1 MSARDLGG
9 SAGRGDNGEEGEDG
23 VDGVGGEPGGLGESA
38 GFDES
43 GKSGEP
49 GEAGR
54 RGGRRDR
61 RGSGDA
67 AADRDALGDFGE
79 FEEEFGAFGPDPGDP
94 PPQVAADIAAISE
107 ANEEF
112 YAAAEAGDL
121 DRLGAIWL
129 SGPFEASVQCVHPGW
144 APVFGREDVLRSWA
158 VVCAN
163 TPFLQFFLTD
173 VRIDVVDRIAVVSLT
188 ENIITD
194 MSAGSSEEDPGFIAG
209 GRATTINIFRRTD
222 EGWRLWMHH
231 ASAVMESVEE

>member
-1 MSARDLGG
+1 MSA
-9 SAGRGDNGEEGEDG
+9 
-23 VDGVGGEPGGLGESA
+23 GEPGGGAE
-38 GFDES
+38 
-43 GKSGEP
+43 
-49 GEAGR
+49 
-54 RGGRRDR
+54 
-61 RGSGDA
+61 
-67 AADRDALGDFGE
+67 DRDGFEDFGE
-79 FEEEFGAFGPDPGDP
+79 FEEEFGTFAAGPEGP
-94 PPQVAADIAAISE
+94 PPQVAADIEAITE

-129 SGPFEASVQCVHPGW
+129 AGPFEASVQCVHPGW

-209 GRATTINIFRRTD
+209 GRATTLNVFRRTD
-222 EGWRLWMHH
+222 DGWRLWMHH

>member
-1 MSARDLGG
+1 MSAREPGG
-9 SAGRGDNGEEGEDG
+9 VGD
-23 VDGVGGEPGGLGESA
+23 VGGEPEEPGKHEEPGKPGEPDRPS
-38 GFDES
+38 
-43 GKSGEP
+43 EP
-49 GEAGR
+49 GEPAAAGR
-54 RGGRRDR
+54 
-61 RGSGDA
+61 
-67 AADRDALGDFGE
+67 DRDGFEDFGE
-79 FEEEFGAFGPDPGDP
+79 FEEEFGTFAAGPDGP
-94 PPQVAADIAAISE
+94 PPQVAADIEAITE

-222 EGWRLWMHH
+222 DGWQLWMHH

>member
-1 MSARDLGG
+1 MSAGG
-9 SAGRGDNGEEGEDG
+9 SAGGPGDAAEGPD
-23 VDGVGGEPGGLGESA
+23 
-38 GFDES
+38 
-43 GKSGEP
+43 
-49 GEAGR
+49 
-54 RGGRRDR
+54 RDR
-61 RGSGDA
+61 RDGGDGGNGGNGG
-67 AADRDALGDFGE
+67 DGDGRDGDGFGDFVE
-79 FEEEFGAFGPDPGDP
+79 FEEEFGTFAAGPGGP
-94 PPQVAADIAAISE
+94 PPQVTADIEAITE

-129 SGPFEASVQCVHPGW
+129 AGPFEASVQCVHPGW

-222 EGWRLWMHH
+222 DGWRLWMHH

>member
-1 MSARDLGG
+1 MSARDFGG
-9 SAGRGDNGEEGEDG
+9 PGED
-23 VDGVGGEPGGLGESA
+23 GEPGGPE
-38 GFDES
+38 D
-43 GKSGEP
+43 P
-49 GEAGR
+49 GEAS
-54 RGGRRDR
+54 GGRD
-61 RGSGDA
+61 GF
-67 AADRDALGDFGE
+67 GDFVE
-79 FEEEFGAFGPDPGDP
+79 FEEEFGTFAPGPGDP
-94 PPQVAADIAAISE
+94 PPQVAADIEAITE

-129 SGPFEASVQCVHPGW
+129 AGPFEASVQCVHPGW

-209 GRATTINIFRRTD
+209 GRATTINIFRRMD
-222 EGWRLWMHH
+222 DGWRLWMHH

>member
-1 MSARDLGG
+1 MSAREPGG
-9 SAGRGDNGEEGEDG
+9 VGD
-23 VDGVGGEPGGLGESA
+23 VGGEPEEPGKREEPGKPGEPDRPD
-38 GFDES
+38 GPR
-43 GKSGEP
+43 EP
-49 GEAGR
+49 GEPADAGR
-54 RGGRRDR
+54 
-61 RGSGDA
+61 
-67 AADRDALGDFGE
+67 DRDGFEDFGE
-79 FEEEFGAFGPDPGDP
+79 FEEEFGTFAAGPDGP
-94 PPQVAADIAAISE
+94 PPQVAADIEAITE

-222 EGWRLWMHH
+222 DGWQLWMHH

>member
-1 MSARDLGG
+1 MSVD
-9 SAGRGDNGEEGEDG
+9 EGG
-23 VDGVGGEPGGLGESA
+23 VDGAGGTENTSHPEGDGLGE
-38 GFDES
+38 FDE
-43 GKSGEP
+43 
-49 GEAGR
+49 
-54 RGGRRDR
+54 
-61 RGSGDA
+61 
-67 AADRDALGDFGE
+67 FE
-79 FEEEFGAFGPDPGDP
+79 FEEEFGVFPPEDGGP
-94 PPQVAADIAAISE
+94 PPQVAADIAAIGE

-121 DRLGAIWL
+121 DRLGAVWL

-173 VRIDVVDRIAVVSLT
+173 VRIDVVDRIAVVTLT

-194 MSAGSSEEDPGFIAG
+194 MSAGSSEDDPGFIAG

-222 EGWRLWMHH
+222 DGWRLWMHH
-231 ASAVMESVEE
+231 ASAVMESAED

>member
-1 MSARDLGG
+1 MSAGG
-9 SAGRGDNGEEGEDG
+9 DSGNPGNPGN
-23 VDGVGGEPGGLGESA
+23 PGG
-38 GFDES
+38 
-43 GKSGEP
+43 P
-49 GEAGR
+49 GGP
-54 RGGRRDR
+54 
-61 RGSGDA
+61 GDA
-67 AADRDALGDFGE
+67 AEGPDRDGREGRDGRDDRDSSGGFGDFVE
-79 FEEEFGAFGPDPGDP
+79 FEEEFGTFAAGPGGP
-94 PPQVAADIAAISE
+94 PPQVTADIEAITE

-129 SGPFEASVQCVHPGW
+129 AGPFEASVQCVHPGW

-222 EGWRLWMHH
+222 DGWRLWMHH

>member
-1 MSARDLGG
+1 MSAR
-9 SAGRGDNGEEGEDG
+9 EP
-23 VDGVGGEPGGLGESA
+23 DGVGGPGEPRDPRDPREPGDPRDPGEH
-38 GFDES
+38 GGPD
-43 GKSGEP
+43 GPGEP
-49 GEAGR
+49 GEPADAGR
-54 RGGRRDR
+54 
-61 RGSGDA
+61 
-67 AADRDALGDFGE
+67 DRDGFEDFGE
-79 FEEEFGAFGPDPGDP
+79 FEEEFGAFAAGPDGP
-94 PPQVAADIAAISE
+94 PPQVAADIEAITE

-209 GRATTINIFRRTD
+209 GRATTVNIFRRTD
-222 EGWRLWMHH
+222 DGWRLWMHH

>member
-1 MSARDLGG
+1 MSARDFGG
-9 SAGRGDNGEEGEDG
+9 AGEDG
-23 VDGVGGEPGGLGESA
+23 EDGEPGGPEDPREAA
-38 GFDES
+38 GGQDGF
-43 GKSGEP
+43 
-49 GEAGR
+49 
-54 RGGRRDR
+54 
-61 RGSGDA
+61 
-67 AADRDALGDFGE
+67 GDFVQ
-79 FEEEFGAFGPDPGDP
+79 FEEEFGTFGPDPGDP
-94 PPQVAADIAAISE
+94 PPQVAADIEAITE

-209 GRATTINIFRRTD
+209 GRATTINIFRRTGD
-222 EGWRLWMHH
+222 AWLLWMHH
-231 ASAVMESVEE
+231 ASAVMESIEE

>member
-1 MSARDLGG
+1 MSAGGNGEAERPGDSVGPGDSRDSANPADPADSGNTDGSGPGSGG
-9 SAGRGDNGEEGEDG
+9 SGSSGDGD
-23 VDGVGGEPGGLGESA
+23 
-38 GFDES
+38 
-43 GKSGEP
+43 
-49 GEAGR
+49 
-54 RGGRRDR
+54 
-61 RGSGDA
+61 GDA
-67 AADRDALGDFGE
+67 AGGRDGFEDFGE
-79 FEEEFGAFGPDPGDP
+79 FEEEFGTFAADPGGP
-94 PPQVAADIAAISE
+94 PPQVAADIEAITE

-222 EGWRLWMHH
+222 DGWRLWMHH

>member
-1 MSARDLGG
+1 MSARESG
-9 SAGRGDNGEEGEDG
+9 
-23 VDGVGGEPGGLGESA
+23 GVGEPGEPGGPENVGGPDAA
-38 GFDES
+38 G
-43 GKSGEP
+43 GA
-49 GEAGR
+49 AGAA
-54 RGGRRDR
+54 G
-61 RGSGDA
+61 GSGGAGEDGF
-67 AADRDALGDFGE
+67 GDFGR
-79 FEEEFGAFGPDPGDP
+79 FEEEFGTFAAGPEGP
-94 PPQVAADIAAISE
+94 PPQVTADIEAITE

-222 EGWRLWMHH
+222 EGWQLWMHH

>member
-1 MSARDLGG
+1 MSA
-9 SAGRGDNGEEGEDG
+9 
-23 VDGVGGEPGGLGESA
+23 GEPGDGTERHDGHDNQNSHDSQGGPGNQGGPGSPDTPD
-38 GFDES
+38 GF
-43 GKSGEP
+43 
-49 GEAGR
+49 
-54 RGGRRDR
+54 
-61 RGSGDA
+61 
-67 AADRDALGDFGE
+67 GDFVE
-79 FEEEFGAFGPDPGDP
+79 FEEEFGTFGPDPGEP
-94 PPQVAADIAAISE
+94 PAQVAADIEAITE

-129 SGPFEASVQCVHPGW
+129 AGPFESSVQCVHPGW

-173 VRIDVVDRIAVVSLT
+173 VRVDVVDRIAVVSLT

-209 GRATTINIFRRTD
+209 GRATTLNVFRRTED
-222 EGWRLWMHH
+222 GWRLWMHH

>member
-1 MSARDLGG
+1 MSAGPG
-9 SAGRGDNGEEGEDG
+9 AGAGRGTGGGGTGGNGGNDGGPGDSSDNGDNGDNGGDSSGYSGPGGSFDGEDAYG
-23 VDGVGGEPGGLGESA
+23 A
-38 GFDES
+38 
-43 GKSGEP
+43 
-49 GEAGR
+49 
-54 RGGRRDR
+54 
-61 RGSGDA
+61 
-67 AADRDALGDFGE
+67 FGE
-79 FEEEFGAFGPDPGDP
+79 FEEEFGVFPPEDVGP
-94 PPQVAADIAAISE
+94 PPQVAADIEAITE

-121 DRLGAIWL
+121 DRLGAVWL

-194 MSAGSSEEDPGFIAG
+194 MSAGSSEDDPGFIAG

-231 ASAVMESVEE
+231 ASAVMESSED

>member
-1 MSARDLGG
+1 MSAGGYGGGPVGSDGSEGPDEPGGPEGPDELGG
-9 SAGRGDNGEEGEDG
+9 PDDRGGD
-23 VDGVGGEPGGLGESA
+23 GEPGGLG
-38 GFDES
+38 GPGGS
-43 GKSGEP
+43 GGP
-49 GEAGR
+49 DDL
-54 RGGRRDR
+54 GGRD
-61 RGSGDA
+61 GF
-67 AADRDALGDFGE
+67 GDFGE
-79 FEEEFGAFGPDPGDP
+79 FEEEFGGFGPGPDGP
-94 PPQVAADIAAISE
+94 PPQVTADIGAITE

-129 SGPFEASVQCVHPGW
+129 AGPFEASVQCVHPGW

>member
-1 MSARDLGG
+1 MSAQGPDGYGGPDGSFDGDDAAGSGG
-9 SAGRGDNGEEGEDG
+9 SGEF
-23 VDGVGGEPGGLGESA
+23 S
-38 GFDES
+38 GFD
-43 GKSGEP
+43 
-49 GEAGR
+49 
-54 RGGRRDR
+54 
-61 RGSGDA
+61 
-67 AADRDALGDFGE
+67 
-79 FEEEFGAFGPDPGDP
+79 EFGAFEQEFGALGAPAAGGP
-94 PPQVAADIAAISE
+94 PPRVAADIAAITE

-144 APVFGREDVLRSWA
+144 APVFGRDDVLRSWA

-194 MSAGSSEEDPGFIAG
+194 MSAGSSEDDPGFIAG

-231 ASAVMESVEE
+231 ASAVMESAED

>member
-1 MSARDLGG
+1 MSSGAGPDGTEGTEGPEIPEVPGG
-9 SAGRGDNGEEGEDG
+9 PEGPDG
-23 VDGVGGEPGGLGESA
+23 PDGPDGSFDGGEA
-38 GFDES
+38 F
-43 GKSGEP
+43 
-49 GEAGR
+49 A
-54 RGGRRDR
+54 
-61 RGSGDA
+61 
-67 AADRDALGDFGE
+67 DFGE
-79 FEEEFGAFGPDPGDP
+79 FEEEFGVFPAEDGGP
-94 PPQVAADIAAISE
+94 PPQVTADIQAITE

-194 MSAGSSEEDPGFIAG
+194 MSAGSSEDDPGFIAG

-222 EGWRLWMHH
+222 DGWRLWMHH
-231 ASAVMESVEE
+231 ASAVMESSED

>member
-1 MSARDLGG
+1 MSAGAPGG
-9 SAGRGDNGEEGEDG
+9 PGGTGGAADGDGEGEGRG
-23 VDGVGGEPGGLGESA
+23 
-38 GFDES
+38 GFE
-43 GKSGEP
+43 
-49 GEAGR
+49 
-54 RGGRRDR
+54 
-61 RGSGDA
+61 
-67 AADRDALGDFGE
+67 DFGE
-79 FEEEFGAFGPDPGDP
+79 FEEEFGTFGPDPGGP
-94 PPQVAADIAAISE
+94 PPQVAADIEAITE

-129 SGPFEASVQCVHPGW
+129 AGPFEASVQCVHPGW

-209 GRATTINIFRRTD
+209 GRATTINIFRRTE

>member
-1 MSARDLGG
+1 MSAGG
-9 SAGRGDNGEEGEDG
+9 Y
-23 VDGVGGEPGGLGESA
+23 GEPGDADRPDGVNGPD
-38 GFDES
+38 GPDRPGGS
-43 GKSGEP
+43 GRHDGSGEF
-49 GEAGR
+49 
-54 RGGRRDR
+54 
-61 RGSGDA
+61 
-67 AADRDALGDFGE
+67 GDFGQ
-79 FEEEFGAFGPDPGDP
+79 FEEEFGFETDPAGP
-94 PPQVAADIAAISE
+94 PPQVTADIEAITE

-129 SGPFEASVQCVHPGW
+129 AGPFEASVQCVHPGW

-194 MSAGSSEEDPGFIAG
+194 MSAGSSEDDPGFIAG

-231 ASAVMESVEE
+231 ASAVMESADE